1 MLSGVGFGNR
11 VATSEFRH
19 KVDKFNFQLLGAFLR
34 GGWVMVSVGLIL
46 AKKVGLYAAWL
57 LLWLVWIVFVISREW
72 LLP

>member
-1 MLSGVGFGNR
+1 
-11 VATSEFRH
+11 
-19 KVDKFNFQLLGAFLR
+19 
-34 GGWVMVSVGLIL
+34 MVSVGLIL